1 MTGLPQVQII
11 ELSEEYTIPRAA
23 ASTNQ
28 GVDPWKIK
36 AVTGFLPHLIDQA
49 AIIKALEESRGN
61 INSAVGRLLDA
72 EYSSSQ
78 PSTPFGLSSAGSSSV
93 ERDSDS
99 DDDEIYRPSKRQNRS
114 MKTTMAILMESEE
127 LSKEVGRGPDS
138 SSAELSTSSNDQDIR
153 GSGKKG
159 NHPIKIARV
168 SRKEEYKQRI
178 DVLNGSLSVELT
190 TSDSES
196 ESENLRQSY
205 NVSTKSATARVESD
219 EDDEFT
225 LPLQSHNVK
234 VKPTIRKAKK
244 ADDENLSAPSDGEA
258 DDEYPPD
265 GENDADSD
273 FIPNIGNPSVL
284 SSTPSHSQ
292 RKMILQ
298 VKRMQRQARKEG
310 KRNKASGRLIE
321 STIKNLNR
329 KRISSPIG
337 GVVGMK
343 ILVI

>member
-1 MTGLPQVQII
+1 MTGLPQVQVI
-11 ELSEEYTIPRAA
+11 ELSEEYTIPGAA

-72 EYSSSQ
+72 EYTSSQ

-99 DDDEIYRPSKRQNRS
+99 DDDEIYRPNKRQNRS
-114 MKTTMAILMESEE
+114 VKTTMAARMESKE
-127 LSKEVGRGPDS
+127 LSKARGPGS
-138 SSAELSTSSNDQDIR
+138 SSVELSTGSDDEGVR
-153 GSGKKG
+153 GSGKRE
-159 NHPIKIARV
+159 NCHIKTARAL
-168 SRKEEYKQRI
+168 RKEEYKQII
-178 DVLNGSLSVELT
+178 DVLNGSHSIGLT
-190 TSDSES
+190 MSDSEPES
-196 ESENLRQSY
+196 ESLRQSY
-205 NVSTKSATARVESD
+205 NISTKSTTAKAECD
-219 EDDEFT
+219 EDEFD

-244 ADDENLSAPSDGEA
+244 AEDESLSALSDGEA
-258 DDEYPPD
+258 DDEYRPD
-265 GENDADSD
+265 GEDDADSD
-273 FIPNIGNPSVL
+273 FIPNTGNPSVL
-284 SSTPSHSQ
+284 SSSPSHNQ

-298 VKRMQRQARKEG
+298 VKRMQKQARKEG

-343 ILVI
+343 ILFI